1 MHTRGINVSEGAIAL
16 PLSHAPSWVAIE
28 FRRDEEQSHQHVQE
42 ELVHV
47 YFEERRAVVVQQLQA
62 HDGEVGRL
70 LSAQPE

>member
-16 PLSHAPSWVAIE
+16 LLTHALSWVMIKL
-28 FRRDEEQSHQHVQE
+28 RRDEEQNQQRVRE

-47 YFEERRAVVVQQLQA
+47 YFEERRALVVQQLQA

-70 LSAQPE
+70 LGAQPE

>member
-1 MHTRGINVSEGAIAL
+1 MSRDRISEGM
-16 PLSHAPSWVAIE
+16 
-28 FRRDEEQSHQHVQE
+28 QSNSQQRVRE

-62 HDGEVGRL
+62 RDGEVDRL